1 MTAYLYRMPSGF
13 AGMITRV
20 DPTDTEAQLI
30 DPATPPTS
38 FGIPVK
44 MVAGKIQPLANGDA
58 ATVIYGFLA
67 RPFPFQGQ
75 NISGTIGV
83 QVPPT
88 SGPGDIMR
96 RGYMSVK
103 VNAGTP
109 AFGGVVYAR
118 VATPAGAKVIGGIEA
133 VADGANTV
141 IVANAQ
147 FMSAPDA
154 NGNVEIAYNI

>member
-1 MTAYLYRMPSGF
+1 MTAYLYRLPSGF

-20 DPTDTEAQLI
+20 DTTDTEPQII
-30 DPATPPTS
+30 DSAAPPTA

-44 MVAGKIQPLANGDA
+44 MVAGKIQPLAANDA
-58 ATVIYGFLA
+58 ASVIYGFLV

-75 NISGTIGV
+75 NIANTVGTT
-83 QVPPT
+83 VPPT
-88 SGPGDIMR
+88 SGTGDIMR

-109 AFGGVVYAR
+109 TFLGVVYAR
-118 VATPAGAKVIGGIEA
+118 VANPSGAKVIGGIEA
-133 VADGANTV
+133 VADGTNTV

>member
-1 MTAYLYRMPSGF
+1 MTAYLYRLPSGF

-20 DPTDTEAQLI
+20 DPSDTEPQII
-30 DPATPPTS
+30 DSTTPPTA
-38 FGIPVK
+38 FGIPIK
-44 MVAGKIQPLANGDA
+44 MVNGKIQPLATGDA
-58 ATVIYGFLA
+58 ASVVYGFLV

-75 NISGTIGV
+75 NIAPIVGSTT
-83 QVPPT
+83 PPT
-88 SGPGDIMR
+88 SGTGDVLR

-103 VNAGTP
+103 VNAGTA

-118 VATPAGAKVIGGIEA
+118 VAAPSGAKVIGGIEA
-133 VADGANTV
+133 AADGTNTV

-154 NGNVEIAYNI
+154 SGNVEIAYNI